1 MSLNKKSIL
10 LILVSVVI
18 SAASAKQLSAV
29 GPIRIKS
36 DDQLYCRIVPCTVER
51 YTKSANSVAMRVGHR
66 CRVEFAVCHI
76 NSMQQFLGSN
86 GDLWSD
92 YEFQQ
97 WYPYPTSVPL
107 IKISQESISLQTYI
121 PGKKISSIF
130 LEITGQHPGQTTV
143 VFSIKPRDG
152 ASVCKTCSIHVTVE
166 D

>member
-36 DDQLYCRIVPCTVER
+36 DDQLYCRIVPCTVEC

-107 IKISQESISLQTYI
+107 IKVSQRSN
-121 PGKKISSIF
+121 IF
-130 LEITGQHPGQTTV
+130 TNIHTREKDFIY
-143 VFSIKPRDG
+143 FSGDYRPTSRTNNSG
-152 ASVCKTCSIHVTVE
+152 V
-166 D
+166 